1 MLLVID
7 VGNTTTVIGIFDGE
21 ELIESWRVGTQVERT
36 TDEYGILF
44 KELLVFSKVRRQDID
59 GMIISCVVP
68 PLRSSLIGL
77 GRKYFNIEP
86 IIVEPGIR
94 TGMPIH
100 IDNPREVGADR
111 VVNAVAG
118 YHKYKTT
125 LIIIDF
131 GTATTFDFIS
141 SQGAYEG
148 GIIAPGLRISA
159 EALFREASKLPRVE
173 LVRPKSVIGKNT
185 ITAMQSGII
194 YGYAGL
200 VDSIVERMKEE
211 IKKNYPLEPEPKV
224 IATGGLAELIAG
236 ETKSIDRVDE
246 NLTLEGL
253 RILFW
258 LNQEEK
264 KKAQKQK
271 AKLE

>member
-21 ELIESWRVGTQVERT
+21 ELVESWRVGTQVERT

-44 KELLVFSKVRRQDID
+44 KELLVFSKVRRKDID
-59 GMIISCVVP
+59 GIIISCVVP
-68 PLRSSLIGL
+68 PLRPSLEGL
-77 GRKYFNIEP
+77 ARKYFNLEP
-86 IIVEPGIR
+86 LIVEPGIR

-111 VVNAVAG
+111 IVNAVAG
-118 YHKYKTT
+118 YHKYKTS

-141 SQGAYEG
+141 SKGAYEG
-148 GIIAPGLRISA
+148 GVIAPGLVISA

-173 LVRPKSVIGKNT
+173 LLRPKNVIGKNT
-185 ITAMQSGII
+185 ITAMQSGIVL
-194 YGYAGL
+194 GYAGL
-200 VDSIVERMKEE
+200 VENIVQRMKEE
-211 IKKNYPLEPEPKV
+211 IKKSYPDEPEPKV
-224 IATGGLAELIAG
+224 IATGGLARLIAN
-236 ETKSIDRVDE
+236 ETNCIQEVDE

-253 RILFW
+253 RILYW
-258 LNQEEK
+258 LNQEEQQKRIK
-264 KKAQKQK
+264 KSKR
-271 AKLE
+271 